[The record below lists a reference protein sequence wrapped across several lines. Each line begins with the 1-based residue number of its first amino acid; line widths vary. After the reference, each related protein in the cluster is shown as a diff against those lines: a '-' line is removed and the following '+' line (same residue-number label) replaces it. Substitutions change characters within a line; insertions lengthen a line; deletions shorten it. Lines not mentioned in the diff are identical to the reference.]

1 MNQEITLSG
10 KLKEFADRR
19 SIIQMEKLAAVKHQ
33 QYERAAEARNKER
46 QLETEAIEFLK
57 KDAQY
62 ELTDSRQM
70 LKDIWMLF
78 DLVEPGETTFQ
89 NALSRITVVNL
100 QRINLVKKI
109 EEYKNGKITLDNI
122 HEEIKNSFQKVR
134 EEVKEKIRCEILKI
148 E

>member
-1 MNQEITLSG
+1 MKPEITLSG

-19 SIIQMEKLAAVKHQ
+19 ANILLEKKACVKAQ
-33 QYERAAEARNKER
+33 QYERAAKVRDKEK
-46 QLETEAIEFLK
+46 QLEVEAIEFLK

-62 ELTDSRQM
+62 ELTDSKQM
-70 LKDIWMLF
+70 LQDIWMLF

-89 NALSRITVVNL
+89 NALNRITVVNL

-109 EEYKNGKITLDNI
+109 EEYKSGKVTLDDI
-122 HEEIKNSFQKVR
+122 HNEIKKSFKAVR
-134 EEVKEKIRCEILKI
+134 EEVKEKIKDEILKI